1 MVVGICANKSEVVE
15 WQMDPNAFRDSPA
28 GRLTRSLRGYWA
40 FLPNPLPPN
49 LSWSTELVNALSRA
63 DRALGELAGLGRAL
77 PNPYLLIRP
86 LMRREAVLSSRIEGT
101 RASLSDLYAYEA
113 VQLSFFDSHPDV
125 QEVHNYVRA
134 LEYGLERL
142 ETLPL
147 SLRLIREM
155 HAHLMAG
162 VRGEHQTPGEF
173 RRSQNWIGSPGCTL
187 DEATYVPPPVDEMQ
201 QALDAL
207 EKYLHSSSDLPPLVR
222 LGLIHYQ
229 FEAIHPFLDGN
240 TCACAQCRCG
250 RIGRLLITLLLCA
263 WELLPQPLLYLSA
276 YFEAH
281 RQTYYD
287 QLLAVSLAG
296 AWNAWLIFF
305 LQGVVAQSQD
315 AIVRAQRLQTLRS
328 EYRRQFQTERA
339 AARLLQVVD
348 LLFDRPILTVNQIK
362 DLMDVDFSTAQRY
375 VDRLEQ
381 VGVLQEI
388 TGRAR
393 NRIYRAN
400 EVMTIIEDAPVDG
413 NDYL

>member
-1 MVVGICANKSEVVE
+1 
-15 WQMDPNAFRDSPA
+15 MDPNAFQDSPA
-28 GRLTRSLRGYWA
+28 GKLIRSPRGYWA
-40 FLPNPLPPN
+40 FLPNPLPPD
-49 LSWSTELVNALSRA
+49 LPWITELVNALSLA

-77 PNPYLLIRP
+77 PNPHLLIRP

-113 VQLSFFDSHPDV
+113 IQLSFFDSPPDV
-125 QEVHNYVRA
+125 GEVHNYVRA
-134 LEYGLERL
+134 LEYGLDRL

-155 HAHLMAG
+155 HAHLMEG

-173 RRSQNWIGSPGCTL
+173 RRSQNWIGLPGCTL
-187 DEATYVPPPVDEMQ
+187 DDATYVPPPVDQMQ

-240 TCACAQCRCG
+240 G
-250 RIGRLLITLLLCA
+250 RIGRLLITLLLCT
-263 WELLPQPLLYLSA
+263 WELLPQPLLYLSP

-281 RQTYYD
+281 RQAYYD
-287 QLLAVSLAG
+287 QLLAASCAG
-296 AWNAWLIFF
+296 AWDAWLIFF

-315 AIVRAQRLQTLRS
+315 AIIRARRLQTLRS

-348 LLFDRPILTVNQIK
+348 LLFDRPILTTNRIK
-362 DLMDVDFSTAQRY
+362 DLMEVDFSTAQRY

-381 VGVLQEI
+381 AGVLQEI

-400 EVMTIIEDAPVDG
+400 EVMTIIEDALVNGKD
-413 NDYL
+413 

>member
-1 MVVGICANKSEVVE
+1 
-15 WQMDPNAFRDSPA
+15 MDPNAFQDSPA
-28 GRLTRSLRGYWA
+28 GKLIRSPRGYWT
-40 FLPNPLPPN
+40 FLPNPLPPD
-49 LSWSTELVNALSRA
+49 LPWTTELVRALSLA

-77 PNPYLLIRP
+77 PNPHLLIRP

-155 HAHLMAG
+155 HAHLMEG

-173 RRSQNWIGSPGCTL
+173 RRSQNWIGPPGCTL
-187 DEATYVPPPVDEMQ
+187 DDATYIPPPVDEMQ
-201 QALDAL
+201 LALDAL
-207 EKYLHSSSDLPPLVR
+207 EKYLHSSSNLPPLVR

-240 TCACAQCRCG
+240 G
-250 RIGRLLITLLLCA
+250 RIGRLLITLLLCT

-281 RQTYYD
+281 RQAYYD
-287 QLLAVSLAG
+287 QLLAVSCVG
-296 AWNAWLIFF
+296 AWDAWLIFF

-315 AIVRAQRLQTLRS
+315 AIIRARQLQALRS

-362 DLMDVDFSTAQRY
+362 DLMGVDFSTAQRY

-400 EVMTIIEDAPVDG
+400 EVMTIIEDALVDG
-413 NDYL
+413 KD